1 MPDPLVLVH
10 TSHKSRPSHG
20 PCSGAVNNMLK
31 REHKRKCWGFRFFVI
46 PTGGGDRS
54 PFTRHALIE
63 FSPAVL
69 LSCFLQKNYLRWEQT
84 ILKSH
89 GLRSFSICVKYHTPH
104 IQEQEQEYVHPHRLF
119 GCYNRQSSISYRS
132 GLRSGPPAAQL
143 SNRAT
148 STDLISGSA
157 LSSPPP
163 RCARQVQVRS
173 GQVGIRTGVGPAL
186 ACVVGIDRLAVVDGP
201 EQLLVAR
208 LA

>member
-1 MPDPLVLVH
+1 MLWGGEQHVEERAQAKMLGLPILCDSDRGRRSFSLHSARSDRVLA
-10 TSHKSRPSHG
+10 
-20 PCSGAVNNMLK
+20 C
-31 REHKRKCWGFRFFVI
+31 RFALLL
-46 PTGGGDRS
+46 
-54 PFTRHALIE
+54 FT
-63 FSPAVL
+63 
-69 LSCFLQKNYLRWEQT
+69 KNYLRWEQT

-119 GCYNRQSSISYRS
+119 GCSNPQSSISYRS

>member
-1 MPDPLVLVH
+1 
-10 TSHKSRPSHG
+10 
-20 PCSGAVNNMLK
+20 ML
-31 REHKRKCWGFRFFVI
+31 WGGEQHVEERAQAKMLGLPI
-46 PTGGGDRS
+46 LCDSDRG
-54 PFTRHALIE
+54 R
-63 FSPAVL
+63 
-69 LSCFLQKNYLRWEQT
+69 
-84 ILKSH
+84 
-89 GLRSFSICVKYHTPH
+89 RSFSLHSARSDRVLACRFALLLFTKKLSSLGANNIEVSRTSFFQHMRE
-104 IQEQEQEYVHPHRLF
+104 ISHPTYTRTRTRV
-119 GCYNRQSSISYRS
+119 CPPAPAVRYNRQSSISYRS